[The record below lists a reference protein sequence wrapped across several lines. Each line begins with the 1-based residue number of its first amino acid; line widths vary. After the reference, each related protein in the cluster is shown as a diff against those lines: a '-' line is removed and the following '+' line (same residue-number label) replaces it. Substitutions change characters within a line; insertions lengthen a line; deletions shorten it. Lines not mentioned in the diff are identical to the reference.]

1 MARDTGP
8 IVVDFD
14 GGIGLGSGHLEQNAR
29 IILFD
34 ASVFDAAPSLGEGL
48 KAARLFYGLSLQ
60 DVAALTK
67 VRLAYLVSI
76 EDMKFQD
83 LPSRPFAQGY
93 VRAYAQCLGLDD
105 AQALTRFRA
114 EVPDE
119 AEGLAKPIG
128 IERQKQTQIRTIAAI
143 VLAVFAA
150 VLVWNIIQR
159 NLQSQAQSRA
169 LVPDIEQ
176 AASGLP
182 ASMRPAQ
189 TGTANIVQVG
199 APMPAPAES
208 TLPNAYI
215 TPGLAE
221 ATAAGGS
228 VDRAQAAAKAAL
240 AAGEKPVQTIAV
252 SSSGA
257 PTFTPKGTIYGA
269 SAQQSVVTL
278 QASRG
283 ASIIVRGVGGSIYF
297 ARQLAPGEAYRAP
310 LTRGLTVDVSD
321 PTAIDVYVSGVKTT
335 PLSGNVTS
343 LSRIGG

>member
-8 IVVDFD
+8 IVADFD

-48 KAARLFYGLSLQ
+48 KAARLFYGLTLH

-67 VRLAYLVSI
+67 VRLAYLSAI
-76 EDMKFQD
+76 EDIKFD
-83 LPSRPFAQGY
+83 TLPSRPFAQGY

-105 AQALTRFRA
+105 ALALARFKA

-128 IERQKQTQIRTIAAI
+128 IERQTQTQIRTIAAI

-159 NLQSQAQSRA
+159 NLQSQVQSRV
-169 LVPDIEQ
+169 LVPDIDQ

-182 ASMRPAQ
+182 ADMRPAQ
-189 TGTANIVQVG
+189 PGKTNVVEVG
-199 APMPAPAES
+199 AAMPAPAES
-208 TLPNAYI
+208 TLPTAYV

-240 AAGEKPVQTIAV
+240 AAGGQPVQAITV
-252 SSSGA
+252 SSSGT
-257 PTFTPKGTIYGA
+257 PTFTPKGAIYGA
-269 SAQQSVVTL
+269 PAQQSVVTL

-283 ASIIVRGVGGSIYF
+283 ASMIVRGAGGSIYF

-310 LTRGLTVDVSD
+310 LTRGLSVDVSD
-321 PTAIDVYVSGVKTT
+321 PTAFDIYVNGVRAA
-335 PLSGNVTS
+335 PLNANVTS
-343 LSRIGG
+343 LSRLGG